1 MWQGTFFFFFYE
13 NRDFSKIKQ
22 KKGMKWPRKLVFKNF
37 GMILSIVLA
46 KNDVKLS
53 FFGVLLSC
61 DSVSWK
67 LIVSKSWITIK
78 FMMEDVCCFFYENI

>member
-1 MWQGTFFFFFYE
+1 MNWL
-13 NRDFSKIKQ
+13 
-22 KKGMKWPRKLVFKNF
+22 RKLVFENF

-53 FFGVLLSC
+53 FFGVPLSC

-67 LIVSKSWITIK
+67 LLVSKLWITIK

>member
-1 MWQGTFFFFFYE
+1 
-13 NRDFSKIKQ
+13 
-22 KKGMKWPRKLVFKNF
+22 MKWPRKLVFKNF

-78 FMMEDVCCFFYENI
+78 FMMEDVCCFFL

>member
-1 MWQGTFFFFFYE
+1 
-13 NRDFSKIKQ
+13 
-22 KKGMKWPRKLVFKNF
+22 MKWPRKLVFKNF

-67 LIVSKSWITIK
+67 LIVSKS
-78 FMMEDVCCFFYENI
+78 